1 MAERR
6 PPAVAPHRAVGEPRE
21 RSSHGAA
28 PQGQRPAVQ
37 ATAQSQTQADRT
49 PVQSPRQRR
58 EPSTVSV
65 RMQERLAERKRT
77 ERRKVAVSMSRW
89 LALIGA
95 VGAAL
100 WAVMASPMFSLDPAK
115 VSIDGYSAEI
125 AGADVEAVIAQYHGE
140 SLALLNVPHVAD
152 QLRDVTGVLDATV
165 ERVWPDGLRVTLVP
179 RQPVAAIPNE
189 AGFSLVDADAV
200 VVGTTETAPLNVP
213 VLSIPAGDERI
224 LDAAL
229 EVIRNVPT
237 DIRAQ
242 ITSMGAQTEDS
253 VSFQLASGLRV
264 DWGSASD
271 SALKAQVLEA
281 MMASGATA
289 GAAVVDVSAPTMPIT
304 KASP

>member
-6 PPAVAPHRAVGEPRE
+6 PPAVAPRRQASGAPELSHAPRAPQRE
-21 RSSHGAA
+21 RPTVRPSA
-28 PQGQRPAVQ
+28 PTQTETSRP
-37 ATAQSQTQADRT
+37 
-49 PVQSPRQRR
+49 PVQTKRSAR
-58 EPSTVSV
+58 EPSTVTV

-77 ERRKVAVSMSRW
+77 QRRRAAVSLSRW
-89 LALIGA
+89 LVLAAA
-95 VGAAL
+95 VAAAL
-100 WAVMASPMFSLDPAK
+100 WAVMASPLFALDPAK
-115 VSIDGYSAEI
+115 VVVSGYSPEI
-125 AGADVEAVIAQYHGE
+125 AAADVDAVISQYHDD

-179 RQPVAAIPNE
+179 RQPVAAIPTE

-200 VVGTTETAPLNVP
+200 VVGSSETAPQNVP
-213 VLSIPAGDERI
+213 VLAIPAGDERI
-224 LDAAL
+224 LNASL
-229 EVIRNVPT
+229 EVIRHVPA

-242 ITSMGAQTEDS
+242 ITSIGAQTEDS

-281 MMASGATA
+281 MIASGATA